1 MDMYFLLEK
10 VDFSHDYV
18 LLWIL
23 WSETLLI
30 DENPLIWKR
39 PEFIDQFFLKRNC
52 LDSPTVLLFSEFLLA
67 L

>member
-23 WSETLLI
+23 WSETLLM
-30 DENPLIWKR
+30 DENPLIWRR
-39 PEFIDQFFLKRNC
+39 PEFIDQFF
-52 LDSPTVLLFSEFLLA
+52 
-67 L
+67 